1 MRAVRL
7 PGFQRGLLVF
17 SLKSCFFS
25 ISVKSTTIFPV
36 QVKNKK
42 LALDSSFS
50 LSLGSHFLNQLQG
63 LPSNASR
70 PLPSLLHPFSAHPCS
85 PPPAPPPNFRSRLGL
100 LSQMTSDLLLR
111 GWGEGLW
118 LPLSHPEPT
127 VHMQPE
133 TSSPMEVNH
142 VTPSPTSPVDPLLL
156 RTNPKAL
163 PAELSLDYWRRPE
176 AATGPAS

>member
-85 PPPAPPPNFRSRLGL
+85 PPPAPPKFPVQTRSSFSDDQWPPPPGVGGGALTSTLPPRAHCAHAAGDILSNGSQSCHSLPN
-100 LSQMTSDLLLR
+100 LSS
-111 GWGEGLW
+111 G
-118 LPLSHPEPT
+118 
-127 VHMQPE
+127 
-133 TSSPMEVNH
+133 SPA
-142 VTPSPTSPVDPLLL
+142 P
-156 RTNPKAL
+156 
-163 PAELSLDYWRRPE
+163 
-176 AATGPAS
+176 